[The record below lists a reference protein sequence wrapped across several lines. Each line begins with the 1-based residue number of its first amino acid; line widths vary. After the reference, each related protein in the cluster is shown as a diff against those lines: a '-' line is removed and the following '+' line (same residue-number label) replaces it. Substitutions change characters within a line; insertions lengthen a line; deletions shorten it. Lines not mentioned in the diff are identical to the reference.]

1 MTVTNCRERE
11 QYKLNCTHALVYM
24 TSMAGNMTRA
34 EAATFIPHETSPIPE
49 ALISSKILSLK
60 ARLLWVPECS
70 PAYGVQEWEL
80 IDHPCM
86 GLLGC
91 KHLPV
96 KSETHQQP
104 RS

>member
-1 MTVTNCRERE
+1 
-11 QYKLNCTHALVYM
+11 
-24 TSMAGNMTRA
+24 MAGNMTRA

-80 IDHPCM
+80 IDHPTTQVIVIET
-86 GLLGC
+86 
-91 KHLPV
+91 V
-96 KSETHQQP
+96 KAEEGPEKELKQGRRRDQ
-104 RS
+104 